1 MASSV
6 HQPPAFGGTFLQT
19 VLQCLNLGI
28 ILQISVPEVGKN
40 WNCSLTLSDDKLYHL
55 TIDKLGTLFLC
66 RAPIVKHLLI
76 GRHLLSPVGPLKT
89 CRWGR
94 DTIICFLA
102 PPSVPSIMCGH
113 KAAQQQIRICF
124 RWSSSSHQTMP
135 RGRVFRAVLPEPG
148 NGAPAPCG
156 QRGDR
161 EKGPATLC
169 GEKEASQCSPTSSS
183 VCPVGLCANGFI
195 P

>member
-1 MASSV
+1 MNDLASSV
-6 HQPPAFGGTFLQT
+6 HQPPAGLWGTFLQT

-28 ILQISVPEVGKN
+28 ILKISVPEVGKN

-76 GRHLLSPVGPLKT
+76 GGISSPRSVPLKT

-113 KAAQQQIRICF
+113 KAALKQICICF

-135 RGRVFRAVLPEPG
+135 RGRVFRAVLCFQSLEIGLLPSPASLW
-148 NGAPAPCG
+148 NGACHAVW
-156 QRGDR
+156 
-161 EKGPATLC
+161 KG
-169 GEKEASQCSPTSSS
+169 GFS
-183 VCPVGLCANGFI
+183 VQPHILQ
-195 P
+195 

>member
-1 MASSV
+1 M
-6 HQPPAFGGTFLQT
+6 
-19 VLQCLNLGI
+19 GI

-76 GRHLLSPVGPLKT
+76 GGISSPRSAPLKT

-102 PPSVPSIMCGH
+102 PPSGPSIMCGH

-124 RWSSSSHQTMP
+124 RWSSSFHQTMP
-135 RGRVFRAVLPEPG
+135 RGRVFRAVLCFQSLEMGPLPPAASVETGIKGMPCCVG
-148 NGAPAPCG
+148 KGRLLSAAPHPPVSAP
-156 QRGDR
+156 
-161 EKGPATLC
+161 
-169 GEKEASQCSPTSSS
+169 
-183 VCPVGLCANGFI
+183 
-195 P
+195 